1 LPAAADRVPALPTLG
16 TPHAFPLSRRAR
28 LPVRESVEVT
38 MHRLSG
44 MDAMFLYNEVPT
56 QHMHTLKLAI
66 LDVPDDYSFEEAMRE
81 FASRVHSVPPLR
93 QRVVPTP
100 LGLNHPLMIEDP
112 DFDPELHFHRAALP
126 TPGGPRELCAFISE
140 IASRPLD
147 RTRPLWE
154 LWMVEGLAGGR
165 VACVMKVHHALA
177 DGVATADMLMRFMTT
192 EPEEALPPED
202 RPWQPEAVPSRR
214 RALWLALRDLVP
226 FLIAAV
232 PALWRAA
239 AEARR
244 LRALHADRPHGAHGF
259 EAPDTSFN
267 GLLTSHRRFVS
278 ATIPFEEFERVKRA
292 LGGTVNDVVLAMV
305 SGALRRYLLERDEL
319 PDSSL
324 IATVPVS
331 TRKPEQ
337 QGTFGNRVAAMYIR
351 LRTEMEDPLARFQAI
366 REESAASKSDFAD
379 APGAQLS
386 DFLELMPPFV
396 ARLMFSRTTTLMK
409 RLGRP
414 SQANVIVSNV
424 PGPRQELFENRF
436 RLAAFYSIGP
446 VLEGI
451 GVNVTAWSYQGQ
463 LHLAVVTD
471 RKMVP
476 DPSVLI
482 ERLRDALAELIKL
495 ADERATS
502 GSDAAGGEPHGG

>member
-1 LPAAADRVPALPTLG
+1 
-16 TPHAFPLSRRAR
+16 
-28 LPVRESVEVT
+28 

-66 LDVPDDYSFEEAMRE
+66 LDVPEDYSFGEAQRE
-81 FASRVHSVPPLR
+81 FVRRVHTVPPLR

-126 TPGGPRELCAFISE
+126 TPGGSRELCTFISE
-140 IASRPLD
+140 VASRPLD

-154 LWMVEGLAGGR
+154 LWMVEGMAGGQ

-192 EPEEALPPED
+192 TPEEAPRPES
-202 RPWQPEAVPSRR
+202 RPWRPEAVPSRSKR
-214 RALWLALRDLVP
+214 LWLALRDLIP

-232 PALWRAA
+232 PALWRAV

-244 LRALHADRPHGAHGF
+244 RRALHADRPHGAHGF
-259 EAPDTSFN
+259 DAPDTSLN
-267 GLLTSHRRFVS
+267 GLLTSHRCFVPT
-278 ATIPFEEFERVKRA
+278 TIPLGEVLRVKNA
-292 LGGTVNDVVLAMV
+292 LGGTVNDVVLAMA
-305 SGALRRYLLERDEL
+305 SGALRRYLLERGEL
-319 PDSSL
+319 PDRSL

-337 QGTFGNRVAAMYIR
+337 EGSFGNRVAALYIR
-351 LRTEMEDPLARFQAI
+351 LRSEVEDPLERFRAI
-366 REESAASKSDFAD
+366 REESAASKGDFAD

-386 DFLELMPPFV
+386 DFLELMPPFI
-396 ARLMFSRTTTLMK
+396 ARLMFSRSTTLMK

-424 PGPRQELFENRF
+424 PGPRQQLFESRF
-436 RLAAFYSIGP
+436 RLGAFYSIGP

-451 GVNVTAWSYQGQ
+451 GVNITAWSYQGQ
-463 LHLAVVTD
+463 LHLAVLTD

-482 ERLRDALAELIKL
+482 ELLRDALTELIKL
-495 ADERATS
+495 ADEAAAS
-502 GSDAAGGEPHGG
+502 LPDAAGGEQHGR